1 MRCYVLTFVDT
12 KHPNIKIERGLRK
25 NINKAKGTFLYQH
38 TLSID
43 SSSIESLEDD
53 AFNMGYCY
61 VSHEVIPN
69 DLKGF
74 E

>member
-1 MRCYVLTFVDT
+1 MRCYSFTFAGS

-25 NINKAKGTFLYQH
+25 NINKAKGTFLYQQ
-38 TLSID
+38 TYC
-43 SSSIESLEDD
+43 IESLSIEPLEDD
-53 AFNMGYCY
+53 GFRIECFC
-61 VSHEVIPN
+61 VSLTAIPN